1 MPDRAALYQRVLTEL
16 GTAELERVKLLIGS
30 RTLREAIRLI
40 VDVNEGRAELYI
52 PHYWALYYHDG
63 RKGFGPILA
72 SKLVF
77 FDDPRDD
84 PRLAG
89 GYPERDF
96 DIRTLTRDEYE
107 AGLEENRRRRESGLG
122 PFMFVVDSV
131 GPAAAHPFFD
141 QLSNNAASR
150 ADFPVGRAVD
160 DWVQQMVDEDPA
172 VRPER
177 GTAEFFL

>member
-1 MPDRAALYQRVLTEL
+1 MPDRADLYKRILTAY
-16 GTAELERVKLLIGS
+16 GVSELERVKPLIGS
-30 RTLREAIRLI
+30 RTLREAVRLL
-40 VDVNEGRAELYI
+40 VDVSEGRAELYI

-63 RKGFGPILA
+63 RKGVRPILA
-72 SKLVF
+72 QKLVF

-107 AGLEENRRRRESGLG
+107 AGLEENKRRRDAGLG
-122 PFMFVVDSV
+122 PFMFVVDST

-141 QLSNNAASR
+141 QLGNNAAAR
-150 ADFPVGRAVD
+150 ADLPFGRGLDEWIQA
-160 DWVQQMVDEDPA
+160 MVDTDPA
-172 VRPER
+172 VRPET
-177 GTAEFFL
+177 GTAEFTL

>member
-1 MPDRAALYQRVLTEL
+1 MIDRERLYARILTEY
-16 GTAELERVKLLIGS
+16 GRTELERVKTLIGS
-30 RTLREAIRLI
+30 RTLREAVRLI
-40 VDVNEGRAELYI
+40 VDAQGGRAELYI

-63 RKGFGPILA
+63 RKGFGPITA

-84 PRLAG
+84 PRLEG

-107 AGLEENRRRRESGLG
+107 EGLRQNAERRANGEG

-141 QLSNNAASR
+141 QLQNGAANR
-150 ADFPVGRAVD
+150 MDFPARRALD
-160 DWVQQMVDEDPA
+160 DAVQEMVDTDPD
-172 VRPER
+172 VRPES
-177 GTAEFFL
+177 GTATFFI

>member
-1 MPDRAALYQRVLTEL
+1 MPDRAALYERILTAY
-16 GTAELERVKLLIGS
+16 GQSELERVRLLIGS
-30 RTLREAIRLI
+30 RTLRDAMRLV
-40 VDVNEGRAELYI
+40 VDVNEGRAELYV

-63 RKGFGPILA
+63 RGAVRPITA

-77 FDDPRDD
+77 FADPKDD

-107 AGLEENRRRRESGLG
+107 FGLEENKRRRDAGLG
-122 PFMFVVDSV
+122 PFMFVVDST

-141 QLSNNAASR
+141 QLTNNAAAR
-150 ADFPVGRAVD
+150 ADLPFGRGLDEWIQA
-160 DWVQQMVDEDPA
+160 MVDTDPA
-172 VRPER
+172 VRAER
-177 GTAEFFL
+177 GTAEFTL